1 MDPIMQMSE
10 IERLVERSRV
20 IICLGSGG
28 VGKTTSSVTLA
39 LIGAK
44 LGKKVGLLSIDPAK
58 RLADALGISL
68 GSELKKVEFGDHHKL
83 PGEVYAAMLDQKAV
97 FDEMVDRFSRTSE
110 VKQRIYENSIY
121 KQVST
126 NLGGPLEYM
135 ALAKLQKMT
144 DDPSFDLIVLDT
156 PPDTHALDFLMRPN
170 VLSGFMEKG
179 VINWLIKPF
188 LLAQKL
194 GAAKLLR
201 VGGKMMSGIS
211 AITGINM
218 LKMLSEFLVLM
229 EDVIKG
235 FNIAGEK
242 VSRILREDTTNFV
255 LVAAPHNAAVRSAEN
270 LLNELGANHYRLG
283 GLLINRCFPRQMS
296 ESIEDWKKHSKELDP
311 YEPGFNM
318 LDAQR
323 SSALA
328 LIDKLKKL
336 KDQRFGAGVPTILV
350 EERKQ
355 MIHSVEHILS
365 FAAAVAGSEHI

>member
-1 MDPIMQMSE
+1 MEAKMQMTE
-10 IERLVERSRV
+10 TEKLVERSRV

-39 LIGAK
+39 LLGAK
-44 LGKKVGLLSIDPAK
+44 MGKKVGLLSIDPAK

-68 GSELKKVEFGDHHKL
+68 GSDLKKVDLRNQGL
-83 PGEVYAAMLDQKAV
+83 PGEVHAAMLDQKAV
-97 FDEMVDRFSRTSE
+97 FDEMVDRFSKTSE
-110 VKQRIYENSIY
+110 IRQRIYDNSIY

-194 GAAKLLR
+194 GAAKILR

-235 FNIAGEK
+235 FNVAGEK
-242 VSRILREDTTNFV
+242 VSRILREDTTSFI

-283 GLLINRCFPRQMS
+283 GLLINRCFPKQMS
-296 ESIEDWKKHSKELDP
+296 QSLDEWKSNTDDLSL
-311 YEPGFNM
+311 YAPGFKM
-318 LDAQR
+318 LDALRTNQ
-323 SSALA
+323 LA
-328 LIDKLKKL
+328 LVDKLKNL
-336 KDQRFGAGVPTILV
+336 KNHRFGADVPAIMV

-355 MIHSVEHILS
+355 MIHTVEHVLA
-365 FAAAVAGSEHI
+365 FASAVAGSENA